1 MNHDSVLTIL
11 TSMIGPQDVAFAQA
25 PPDLAQAIAEADI
38 RVLLMCLVHLT
49 GDMRW
54 LAPPYSPKRDVRLIP
69 DPGAGLPDAV
79 AAEVRAAALSLLE
92 RGVPEPAIT
101 DPGNTLIERMMSTC
115 LGEAVPGEY
124 APLI

>member
-1 MNHDSVLTIL
+1 MIQYQRV
-11 TSMIGPQDVAFAQA
+11 TSTIGPEVALAQA

-69 DPGAGLPDAV
+69 DRNA
-79 AAEVRAAALSLLE
+79 
-92 RGVPEPAIT
+92 GVPESLG
-101 DPGNTLIERMMSTC
+101 DTLTGTRPSGFGRGVGRAREGVDACHRARRDDAGGMGGS
-115 LGEAVPGEY
+115 
-124 APLI
+124 APRRRGGSFR